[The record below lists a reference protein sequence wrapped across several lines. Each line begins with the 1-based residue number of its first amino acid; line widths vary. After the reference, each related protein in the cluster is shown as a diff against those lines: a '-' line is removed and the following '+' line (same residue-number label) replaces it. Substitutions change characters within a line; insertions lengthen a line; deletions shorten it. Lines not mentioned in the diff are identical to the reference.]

1 MPKVIS
7 LQSSA
12 KVQLTDKQ
20 IIDIAKRYLA
30 GLYKQ
35 YEDAFGLFEI
45 IQNGQMLCDIC
56 NRLIPQSISVQ
67 TKKMFFYQVQ
77 NHN

>member
-7 LQSSA
+7 LQSST

-30 GLYKQ
+30 CLYKQ

-45 IQNGQMLCDIC
+45 IQDG
-56 NRLIPQSISVQ
+56 
-67 TKKMFFYQVQ
+67 
-77 NHN
+77 